1 MSSYPG
7 WPRVS
12 RIAIILLVVLLA
24 LALAL
29 CAAFLTLPGVLSP
42 RQTKIADLLASPIA
56 YDGMKIKTQGYL
68 VRYTGAFFGD
78 RYALYAYDP
87 MNQYFAENPSVAV
100 GGNSETLDHYV
111 SFVYDGTRF
120 DIREGARP
128 VEVAIEGTFR
138 FRGRVT
144 DASPYYIEVSR
155 VYPLGQTS

>member
-7 WPRVS
+7 WPRAS
-12 RIAIILLVVLLA
+12 RIAVILLIVLLA
-24 LALAL
+24 VVL
-29 CAAFLTLPGVLSP
+29 CAVFLTLPGPLSP
-42 RQTKIADLLASPIA
+42 RQTKIADLLANPIA
-56 YDGMKIKTQGYL
+56 YDGKKIKAQGYL
-68 VRYTGAFFGD
+68 VRNTGAFLGD

-100 GGNSETLDHYV
+100 GGSSETLDPYV

-120 DIREGARP
+120 EIREGARP

-138 FRGRVT
+138 SRGPVT